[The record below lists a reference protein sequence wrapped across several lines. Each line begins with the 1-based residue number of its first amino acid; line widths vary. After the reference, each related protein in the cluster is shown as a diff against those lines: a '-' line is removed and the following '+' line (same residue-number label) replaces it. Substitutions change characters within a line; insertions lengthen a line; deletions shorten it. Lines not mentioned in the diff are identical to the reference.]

1 MKPTP
6 LQARMLRLL
15 AATSA
20 YVQTSRGRAW
30 VELDHR
36 TWGEWGDPGYERAQ
50 RAYKDAQAVAVLR
63 GLRRASVEACLR
75 AGWLAEGQYGPNEWN
90 RGWFIT
96 DAGRDLVATLEPPDF
111 EDKPRSAAPQTLS
124 VDVMIDGLKD
134 RWHGLMGWVWFREF
148 SPGVNGRRVDALA
161 INRWASRGH
170 ERMAFEIKRS
180 RGDFLGEM
188 RHPEKR
194 REGGQV
200 ADRFW
205 FVTPAG
211 MVEADEVPGD
221 CGLVWIDSD
230 GRASIKRKAPKLA
243 EPAPTGRHLV
253 GAILTYIVDRPAQQ
267 EWRKAMKEL

>member
-15 AATSA
+15 ATTSA
-20 YVQTSRGRAW
+20 YVDANRGRAW
-30 VELDHR
+30 VEPDRR
-36 TWGEWGDPGYERAQ
+36 TWGKWGDPGYEPTQ
-50 RAYKDAQAVAVLR
+50 RAYIEAQAAAALR

-75 AGWLAEGQYGPNEWN
+75 AGWLTEDQYGPNDWN

-96 DAGRDLVATLEPPDF
+96 DAGREIVAVLGLEDF
-111 EDKPRSAAPQTLS
+111 MDRPRSVALS
-124 VDVMIDGLKD
+124 SLSADVMIDGLRD

-148 SPGVNGRRVDALA
+148 SPGVNGRRVDAMA
-161 INRWASRGH
+161 INRWASRGY

-180 RGDFLGEM
+180 RGDFLGELKD
-188 RHPEKR
+188 PAKR
-194 REGGQV
+194 EESGQV

-211 MVEADEVPGD
+211 MVQLDEVPGD
-221 CGLVWIDSD
+221 CGLVWVDED
-230 GRASIKRKAPKLA
+230 GRVSIKRKAPKR
-243 EPAPTGRHLV
+243 EKAPTNRHLV

-267 EWRKAMKEL
+267 EWRKAMKDL